1 MAVVVRFVGS
11 GDAFGSGGRLQTCI
25 HVRTDASVF
34 LIDCGA
40 SSLIGMKAG
49 GLDPNEVETVFLTHL
64 HGDHFGGLPFMIL
77 DGQISHRF
85 RPITVAGPP
94 GVRERVMATMEDLFP
109 GSSTVRRGFALRFV
123 ELPAGVESVV
133 GTLAVVPYEVVHES
147 GAPAYALRIS
157 CDGRVIAYSGDTA
170 WTDRLVEASAGADL
184 FVCEALFF
192 EKTVPYHLDY
202 ATLAG
207 HRSALSCRRLV
218 LTHMA
223 TDMLGHLAEIEVEHA
238 DDGMEFVL

>member
-1 MAVVVRFVGS
+1 
-11 GDAFGSGGRLQTCI
+11 
-25 HVRTDASVF
+25 
-34 LIDCGA
+34 
-40 SSLIGMKAG
+40 MKAA

-85 RPITVAGPP
+85 RPITVAGPL
-94 GVRERVMATMEDLFP
+94 EDLFP
-109 GSSTVRRGFALRFV
+109 GSSTVRRGFAVRFV

-133 GTLAVVPYEVVHES
+133 GSLAVVPYEVVHES

-192 EKTVPYHLDY
+192 EKTVPYHLDF

-223 TDMLGHLAEIEVEHA
+223 TDMLGHLAEIELEHA